1 VSGPA
6 GLSESL
12 SVVYANNV
20 GAGAASASASYPGSD
35 NYLGSSDSKTFT
47 IAKASASISIT
58 WDNSTYDGDPNAAS
72 AQVDGVG
79 GETDLSPAAT
89 LAYHSGSTASGSPLA
104 GAPTDAGTYT
114 VEASFAGNDNYNAK
128 SATKTITIAKAGST
142 TVVSCAAG
150 PFTYT
155 GSAQTPCSVAVTG
168 AGGLDLTPAPNYADN
183 VNSGTAT
190 ASYTFAGDANHLG
203 SNGSDTFVIGKAA
216 STTTVTCTA
225 GPFIYNGSA
234 QTPCSVSV
242 TGAGGLNLTPAP
254 SYENNVGAG
263 TATAAYTYAGDAN
276 HTGSD
281 DSKQFTI
288 GKASSTTTVT
298 CPAAAQ
304 PYTGSAITPCT
315 AAATGAGGLDAS
327 RPVSYADNTAVGTAS
342 ASASFDGDDNH
353 DGSSGSATFA
363 ISKAPSVVTVTC
375 GAGPFTYTGSAHEP
389 CTAGVTGAGGLD
401 ETLPVTYA
409 NNVNAGSAMASASYA
424 GDANHTGD
432 SSSKS
437 FTIAKAPSTVTVTCP
452 SAPIP
457 FTGSAITPCSA
468 KVTGVGGLDQSLTI
482 VYSANVNPGTA
493 TASAAFAGDANHLV
507 SNGSATFAIGAWYG
521 IGFYQPIGI
530 ASSKWVPAP
539 GAAPAVTADTVWNAA
554 KGGSTIP
561 LKFNLFT
568 TQGGQERTA
577 TADVKEFQASKLP
590 ACTGGAGDEVVEEFA
605 TTGATVLRYDTTGA
619 QFIQNWATPKV
630 SADTCYRVNV
640 RFQDGSAIYAFIKL
654 KK

>member
-1 VSGPA
+1 VSLTGNTA
-6 GLSESL
+6 SCSTSAL
-12 SVVYANNV
+12 
-20 GAGAASASASYPGSD
+20 GAGAH
-35 NYLGSSDSKTFT
+35 T
-47 IAKASASISIT
+47 I
-58 WDNSTYDGDPNAAS
+58 NA
-72 AQVDGVG
+72 D
-79 GETDLSPAAT
+79 
-89 LAYHSGSTASGSPLA
+89 YSGTSSGSPQFGASSGSVAQTVNKANQAIAFTSTAPGGAVFGDVYQPTATGGASGNAVAFGASGACTYNGGTGLVSMTGVGTCTVTA
-104 GAPTDAGTYT
+104 NQSGNTNYNDAAQVTQAFSVAKAPTT
-114 VEASFAGNDNYNAK
+114 
-128 SATKTITIAKAGST
+128 T
-142 TVVSCAAG
+142 TVTCSGG
-150 PFTYT
+150 PFTYS
-155 GSAQTPCSVAVTG
+155 GSAQTPCSAVVIGGGLNESLTVNYTDDTG
-168 AGGLDLTPAPNYADN
+168 A
-183 VNSGTAT
+183 GTAT
-190 ASYTFAGDANHLG
+190 ASATFAGDANHLG
-203 SNGSDTFVIGKAA
+203 STDSKTFAIGKAT
-216 STTTVTCTA
+216 STTTVTCGA
-225 GPFIYNGSA
+225 GPFTYNGSA

-263 TATAAYTYAGDAN
+263 TATASYTYAGDAN

-288 GKASSTTTVT
+288 GKASSTTTVA

-375 GAGPFTYTGSAHEP
+375 SAGPFTYTGSAHEP

-468 KVTGVGGLDQSLTI
+468 KVTGVGGLVQSLTI